1 MLCLKRI
8 SRTERSG
15 RYGSE
20 HYRDDPDWRDRRDRD
35 QDRDHS
41 SRRWSEERRDRYDGD
56 RRGPRD
62 SPEVTVQIFTIFEFI
77 LLSDINLYCVFV
89 VVF

>member
-1 MLCLKRI
+1 MMFFFLLSYRI

-20 HYRDDPDWRDRRDRD
+20 QSRDDPDWRDRRDRD
-35 QDRDHS
+35 QERDHN

-62 SPEVTVQIFTIFEFI
+62 SPEVRAQIPAYLCSYFG
-77 LLSDINLYCVFV
+77 C
-89 VVF
+89 